1 MYMFCCAEG
10 YNSSVRVNRNT
21 MSYIY
26 KQTEFGQHSVWT
38 VGTYH
43 SSEWMPESDHS
54 NPVEASKRVHYLNG
68 GTDERLVAELEAT
81 KSEALSWLHEN
92 EQLKS
97 ERDSLKIAVESNLK
111 EIAEL
116 TAKVKYAYADGYN
129 KAIQG

>member
-1 MYMFCCAEG
+1 
-10 YNSSVRVNRNT
+10 

-26 KQTEFGQHSVWT
+26 KQTEFGQHSVFT
-38 VGTYH
+38 VGTYQ
-43 SSEWMPESDHS
+43 SGEWIPESDHG
-54 NPVEASKRVHYLNG
+54 NTIAASKRVHYLNG

-81 KSEALSWLHEN
+81 KSEAASWLHEN

-97 ERDSLKIAVESNLK
+97 ERDSLKIAIESNLK

-116 TAKVKYAYADGYN
+116 TSKIKSAYADGYN